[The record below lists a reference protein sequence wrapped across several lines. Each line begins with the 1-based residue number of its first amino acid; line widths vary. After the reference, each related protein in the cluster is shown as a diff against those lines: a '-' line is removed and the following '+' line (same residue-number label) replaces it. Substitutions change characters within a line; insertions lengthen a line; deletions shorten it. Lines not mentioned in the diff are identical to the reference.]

1 MILEE
6 GLHFLMI
13 DPEIKNTFSDKP
25 AMFVS
30 AYGPGTLEF
39 SDATNALK
47 DKGIDISEFLLHAAQ
62 FVVAFSADC
71 FKVID

>member
-1 MILEE
+1 
-6 GLHFLMI
+6 
-13 DPEIKNTFSDKP
+13 
-25 AMFVS
+25 MFVS

-39 SDATNALK
+39 SNATNALK